1 MKRIV
6 DACYPQSLEDA
17 TRLWHDIQPVKF
29 GNSVTWASTA
39 VTLAHY
45 QVPSDSTYMLI
56 LRVECYTTTFTP
68 GAAGFGQFSP
78 PPPTSAKWVYT
89 NVVSFT
95 GNSYPVSPALPGH
108 ILLDTDEYLFVK
120 GGDIAALIAN
130 PAPNP
135 DGAARTVRTLVYGY
149 LLGAL
154 VSDRIG
160 SNEATYFGSTQETT
174 GSPIPPQPIPPAFN
188 PGP

>member
-6 DACYPQSLEDA
+6 DACYPSTLDDA
-17 TRLWHDIQPVKF
+17 IRLFHDIQPVKF
-29 GNSVTWASTA
+29 GNSVTWASTP

-45 QVPSDSTYMLI
+45 QVPVDSEYMLI
-56 LRVECYTTTFTP
+56 LRVECYTTTYTP
-68 GAAGFGQFSP
+68 GAAGFGQFSAP
-78 PPPTSAKWVYT
+78 PPAEAKWVYT

-95 GNSYPVSPALPGH
+95 GNSYPVTPALPGH

-120 GGDIAALIAN
+120 GGDTAALIAS

-135 DGAARTVRTLVYGY
+135 DAAVRTVRTLVYGY

-160 SNEATYFGSTQETT
+160 SNEATYFGSSQEQT
-174 GSPIPPQPIPPAFN
+174 GAPIPPVPIPPAAA
-188 PGP
+188 P